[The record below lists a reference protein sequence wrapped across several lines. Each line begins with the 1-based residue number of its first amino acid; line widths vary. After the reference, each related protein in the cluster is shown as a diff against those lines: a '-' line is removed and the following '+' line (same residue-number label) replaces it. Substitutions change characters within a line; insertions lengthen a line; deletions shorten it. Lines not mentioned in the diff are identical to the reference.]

1 MLEFDCHK
9 DINTKKINMKK
20 FAIVLSLAVL
30 AGVSTSCKKI
40 KGSNNI
46 TSEVRALST
55 FTQIDVQDAFEVDV
69 TYSPTQ
75 ELVVVEA
82 PDNLHEFI
90 ETNVI
95 SGKLKIHF
103 THNKRI
109 STKNPI
115 KIHITTA
122 DLNKFDLSGAS
133 DVILNNPLN
142 DYDFELEMSGA
153 SDFEGEVN
161 VTNGDIEMSG
171 ASNAKINGT
180 AMDAFVDLSGASTIR
195 KYEFEIETLDVKLS
209 GASTAFLTILNSMS
223 VELSGA
229 STLNYKGDPVI
240 THINTSGA
248 SNINKN

>member
-1 MLEFDCHK
+1 
-9 DINTKKINMKK
+9 MKK
-20 FAIVLSLAVL
+20 FAFILSLAVL
-30 AGVSTSCKKI
+30 AAASTSCKKI
-40 KGSNNI
+40 KGSNNV
-46 TSEVRALST
+46 TTEVRALST
-55 FTQIDVQDAFEVDV
+55 FTQIEVEDAIEVYV

-75 ELVVVEA
+75 ELVEVEA

-90 ETNVI
+90 ETNVV
-95 SGKLKIHF
+95 SGKLKVHF
-103 THNKRI
+103 QHNKRI
-109 STKNPI
+109 KTNKPV

-133 DVILNNPLN
+133 EVLLNNALN
-142 DYDFELEMSGA
+142 AYDFDLDMSGA
-153 SDFEGEVN
+153 SNFEGEVN
-161 VTNGDIEMSG
+161 VSTSDIELSG

-180 AMDAFVDLSGASTIR
+180 ATDAFVDLSGASTIR

-209 GASTAFLTILNSMS
+209 GASSAFLTILTSMS
-223 VELSGA
+223 VDLSGA

>member
-1 MLEFDCHK
+1 
-9 DINTKKINMKK
+9 MKK
-20 FAIVLSLAVL
+20 FAFILSLAVL
-30 AGVSTSCKKI
+30 AAASTSCKKI
-40 KGSNNI
+40 KGSDNI

-55 FTQIDVQDAFEVDV
+55 FTQIDVQDAFEVDI

-90 ETNVI
+90 KTTVV
-95 SGKLKIHF
+95 SGKLKVHF
-103 THNKRI
+103 QHNKNI
-109 STKNPI
+109 STKNAV

-133 DVILNNPLN
+133 NVILNNALN
-142 DYDFELEMSGA
+142 ASEFDLDMSGA
-153 SDFEGEVN
+153 SDFEGEVH
-161 VTNGDIEMSG
+161 VSNGDVEMSG

-180 AMDAFVDLSGASTIR
+180 ALNAFVDLSGASTIR

-248 SNINKN
+248 SSINKN

>member
-1 MLEFDCHK
+1 
-9 DINTKKINMKK
+9 MKK
-20 FAIVLSLAVL
+20 FAFILSLAVL
-30 AGVSTSCKKI
+30 AAASTSCKKI
-40 KGSNNI
+40 KGSNTI

-55 FTQIDVQDAFEVDV
+55 FTQIEVEDAFSVDV

-90 ETNVI
+90 ETNVV
-95 SGKLKIHF
+95 SGKLKVHF
-103 THNKRI
+103 QKNKNI
-109 STKNPI
+109 SCKDDI

-122 DLNKFDLSGAS
+122 DLNKFDLSEAS
-133 DVILNNPLN
+133 NVVLNNALN
-142 DYDFELEMSGA
+142 AYDFELEMAGA
-153 SDFEGEVN
+153 SNFEGEVN
-161 VTNGDIEMSG
+161 VASGDIEMRG
-171 ASNAKINGT
+171 ASNAEINGT
-180 AMDAFVDLSGASTIR
+180 AMDAFVDLRGASTIR

-248 SNINKN
+248 SSINKN